1 MSERSVK
8 DTRPSDSYLPVVNV
22 DYLTGLPVPVGGAN
36 GAGTAAAAMRV
47 TYASDGATVP
57 VATAP
62 STAAT
67 AGTSGNATTVA
78 AGSLILKASAG
89 NLYSFNAVSGA
100 SAGYLLVYD
109 SATVPA
115 DGATTPRRAYVM
127 AANSS
132 IDISLPI
139 PDRFAAGITL
149 VFSTTGPFLKTIS
162 ATAFLAGEF
171 A

>member
-22 DYLTGLPVPVGGAN
+22 DPLTGLAVPVGGAN
-36 GAGTAAAAMRV
+36 GAGTAATAMRV

-139 PDRFAAGITL
+139 PDRFATGIVL

>member
-1 MSERSVK
+1 MTSPLQYGTGVLGNVVDVTTATPLPITASSAAPLSTSV
-8 DTRPSDSYLPVVNV
+8 
-22 DYLTGLPVPVGGAN
+22 
-36 GAGTAAAAMRV
+36 
-47 TYASDGATVP
+47 
-57 VATAP
+57 AP
-62 STAAT
+62 NALA
-67 AGTSGNATTVA
+67 TSGTTGGATTVA

-89 NLYSFNAVSGA
+89 NLYGFNAVSGA
-100 SAGYLLVYD
+100 SAGYLLIYD

-115 DGATTPRRAYVM
+115 DGATTPKRAYVL

-132 IDISLPI
+132 IDVSLPV
-139 PDRFAAGITL
+139 PDRFASGIVM